1 MIKGGHIYLQQPR
14 QSSKINTSHSSYSH
28 LLNTVLDKL
37 FDYLSALAETD
48 LSELFDVK
56 IRLIMDCL
64 SKLFTE
70 RLDPQQRRGYVY
82 GWEIYEVIKNR
93 EDIFREMHLQEEEI
107 NIFMRF
113 IGQIAAMD
121 IEEKETVMKSQIKY
135 AFLLAQLE

>member
-1 MIKGGHIYLQQPR
+1 
-14 QSSKINTSHSSYSH
+14 
-28 LLNTVLDKL
+28 VLDKL

-135 AFLLAQLE
+135 AFLLA